1 MVTISSDLNK
11 HKQTRAFLM
20 GQTIGYIR
28 VSTIAQNTDRQLDG
42 VALDRIFEE
51 HASAKTMTRPK
62 LEEMLEFVREGDT
75 VIVHDISRLARN
87 IRDLHDLVERIT
99 KLGVTLKFYKEGLI
113 FTGDKHD
120 PMSNL
125 LLSMLGAVYQF
136 ERSILLERQKEG
148 IAAAKKAGKF
158 KGRPKSVDRQRIYIM
173 LDEGLSM
180 RATARECGVSLST
193 VTRVKQER
201 TVISDTARLQGA
213 NEKV

>member
-1 MVTISSDLNK
+1 
-11 HKQTRAFLM
+11 M
-20 GQTIGYIR
+20 GQNIGYIR

-42 VALDRIFEE
+42 IALDKTFEE
-51 HASAKTMTRPK
+51 HASAKTMKRPK
-62 LEEMLEFVREGDT
+62 LEEMLDFVREGDT
-75 VIVHDISRLARN
+75 VFVHDISRLARN

-99 KLGVTLKFYKEGLI
+99 SLGVTLKFYKEGLI
-113 FTGDKHD
+113 FTGDKND

-158 KGRPKSVDRQRIYIM
+158 KGRPQSVDRQQIFMM

-201 TVISDTARLQGA
+201 NLLSDTGRAWSA
-213 NEKV
+213 KDKT

>member
-1 MVTISSDLNK
+1 
-11 HKQTRAFLM
+11 M

-42 VALDRIFEE
+42 IALDKMFEE
-51 HASAKTMTRPK
+51 HASAKTMRRPK

-99 KLGVTLKFYKEGLI
+99 NKGVTLKFYKEGLI
-113 FTGDKHD
+113 FTGDKKD
-120 PMSNL
+120 PMSSL

-158 KGRPKSVDRQRIYIM
+158 KGRPQSADRKRIYMM

-180 RATARECGVSLST
+180 RATARECDVSLST
-193 VTRVKQER
+193 VTRVKNER
-201 TVISDTARLQGA
+201 ALKSETEHAQGA
-213 NEKV
+213 KEKA

>member
-1 MVTISSDLNK
+1 
-11 HKQTRAFLM
+11 M

-42 VALDRIFEE
+42 LALDKMFEE
-51 HASAKTMTRPK
+51 HASAKTMRRPK

-99 KLGVTLKFYKEGLI
+99 NKGVTLKFYKEGLI
-113 FTGDKHD
+113 FTGDKKD
-120 PMSNL
+120 PMSSL

-158 KGRPKSVDRQRIYIM
+158 KGRPQSADRKRIYMM

-180 RATARECGVSLST
+180 RATARECDVSLST
-193 VTRVKQER
+193 VTRVKNER
-201 TVISDTARLQGA
+201 ALKSDTEHAQGA
-213 NEKV
+213 KEKA